1 MKIRLFNRALHRDL
15 GYFFFGVTLIYALS
29 GIALNH
35 RNDWNPNFIITSGQF
50 KLEQALIS
58 KQLDRDTA
66 QSILDEL
73 KMNAEYRTH
82 LVSGDRWKI
91 FAKDGSVT
99 IDPRKGEGSYEF
111 LRKRPLFNQINFL
124 HYNKPQ
130 KLWTWF
136 ADIFALALILLA
148 FTGLFI
154 IKGKKGITGRGAWL
168 TILGLLVPL
177 LFLYIYL

>member
-1 MKIRLFNRALHRDL
+1 MKLRQLNRALHRDL

-35 RNDWNPNFIITSGQF
+35 RDEWNSNFIITNQQF
-50 KLEQALIS
+50 VLKNPIDTKALS
-58 KQLDRDTA
+58 KEAVL
-66 QSILDEL
+66 SILDEIDVDAPY
-73 KMNAEYRTH
+73 KTH
-82 LVSGDRWKI
+82 VLSGTALKI
-91 FAKDGSVT
+91 FVGDGSVT
-99 IDPRKGEGSYEF
+99 VDLSSGRGSTE
-111 LRKRPLFNQINFL
+111 LIRKRPLFNQLNFL

-136 ADIFALALILLA
+136 ADIYALALILLA
-148 FTGLFI
+148 LTGLFI

-177 LFLYIYL
+177 LFLYLYL